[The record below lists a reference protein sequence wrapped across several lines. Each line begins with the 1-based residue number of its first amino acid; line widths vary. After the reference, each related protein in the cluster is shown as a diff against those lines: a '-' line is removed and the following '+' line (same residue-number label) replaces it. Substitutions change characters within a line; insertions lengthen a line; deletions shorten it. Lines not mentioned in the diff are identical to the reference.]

1 MYETDAFTNENYSHH
16 LRRHSNGDLFASGT
30 ADMNWFCVH
39 TKPGKESFVEH
50 YLEDRL
56 GLDCYFPRLKRKK
69 IIRRVKRIVTEPLFP
84 HYLFCQLD
92 LASSYRAVRY
102 ARDVVNIVNSGERPT
117 VVADHTIAQLKFWA
131 GENNDIIT
139 LEPKPFE
146 TGDSVEITSGPM
158 QGLEAIFL
166 HETNQSERVAILLK
180 LMGAESKTVISRSQ
194 VEPVNN

>member
-1 MYETDAFTNENYSHH
+1 M
-16 LRRHSNGDLFASGT
+16 SGT
-30 ADMNWFCVH
+30 TDMNWFCVH

-50 YLEDRL
+50 HLTNEI

-84 HYLFCQLD
+84 RYLFCQLD

-102 ARDVVNIVNSGERPT
+102 AKDVVNIVNSGERPK
-117 VVADHTIAQLKFWA
+117 VVADHTIAQLKIWA
-131 GENNDIIT
+131 GEKNDIIT

-146 TGDSVEITSGPM
+146 TGESVEITSGPM

>member
-1 MYETDAFTNENYSHH
+1 
-16 LRRHSNGDLFASGT
+16 
-30 ADMNWFCVH
+30 MNWFCIH
-39 TKPGKESFVEH
+39 TKPGKESFVEG
-50 YLEDRL
+50 YLADGL

-84 HYLFCQLD
+84 RYLFCQLD

-102 ARDVVNIVNSGERPT
+102 AQDVVNIVNSGERPT
-117 VVADHTIAQLKFWA
+117 VVDDHTIRQLKSWA

-139 LEPKPFE
+139 LEPKPLISGE
-146 TGDSVEITSGPM
+146 SVKITSGPM

-180 LMGAESKTVISRSQ
+180 LMSAESKTVISRSQ
-194 VEPVNN
+194 IEPISN

>member
-1 MYETDAFTNENYSHH
+1 M
-16 LRRHSNGDLFASGT
+16 RRHSNGDLFASGT
-30 ADMNWFCVH
+30 VDMNWFCVH

-84 HYLFCQLD
+84 RYLFCQLD

-117 VVADHTIAQLKFWA
+117 VVDDRTINQLKRWA
-131 GENNDIIT
+131 GENNNIIT
-139 LEPKPFE
+139 VEPKPFE
-146 TGDSVEITSGPM
+146 AGKSVEITSGPM

-166 HETNQSERVAILLK
+166 HETNQSERVAILLN